1 MKSIRTKILTVFSL
15 ILLFLIGISVLGYT
29 GVSQLESEVE
39 RIMANDYEMV
49 SRASALSDN
58 TAQRVIIARGFV
70 LYGDPK
76 YKQSFLEE
84 TKKSDELMK
93 SFQELSGN
101 TPEFLDAKQKTEK
114 WNALILDQVI
124 PAYEKGGFAAAI
136 PIMEKYCQPWS
147 MDAINAWQAQK
158 SKADTALKDTQKVL
172 QDNVQNQQRR
182 FIFIASVATA
192 LGITLS
198 VTISHRIINP
208 IQSVVGRLSQ
218 IAKHDLTGEPL
229 VVKTKDELN
238 TLSTAVN
245 EVTDNLRDIVT
256 NLQKTDGQL
265 HETSSSLVEHNEKLT
280 VQTQEVVG
288 SVTQVAVGS
297 ETQAHGAVETSAAMD
312 NVTKRVQMIADSSAN
327 VYEKT
332 QDVGKDA
339 TEGNQLVQGTIE
351 QMNVIS
357 TSVHSAANVLDD
369 LGQQSAEIGHITEVI
384 NAIAVQTNLLA
395 LNAAIEAARAG
406 EHGQGFAIVADEVR
420 KLAEQSKASAEQIS
434 NLIKKVQLGTNRA
447 IEFANASKQ
456 EVDHGKVVVD
466 EAGKAFTRI
475 IQSIEDITNQ
485 IEEVSASTQEIS
497 AAVEE
502 VSASVVELSTIAHQ
516 NVTYSQQVKE
526 SSEIQSISIADVGA
540 TVHTLNQMSEEL
552 RSIMKKFTL

>member
-1 MKSIRTKILTVFSL
+1 V
-15 ILLFLIGISVLGYT
+15 GH
-29 GVSQLESEVE
+29 E
-39 RIMANDYEMV
+39 YELV
-49 SRASALSDN
+49 DRSSALMEN
-58 TAQRVIIARGFV
+58 TSARVILARGYV
-70 LYGDPK
+70 LYGEAK
-76 YKQSFLEE
+76 YKDSFIEE
-84 TKKSDELMK
+84 TKKSLQLEKEL
-93 SFQELSGN
+93 QDISGD

-136 PIMEKYCQPWS
+136 PIMQQYCQPWS
-147 MDAINAWQAQK
+147 MDAINGWQAIKVK
-158 SKADTALKDTQKVL
+158 SDQSLRDTQQGLVDKVS
-172 QDNVQNQQRR
+172 NQQRS
-182 FIFIASVATA
+182 FVFIASIATA
-192 LGITLS
+192 LGITLA
-198 VTISHRIINP
+198 VTIAHRIINP
-208 IQSVVGRLSQ
+208 VLAVVGRLSQ
-218 IAKHDLTGEPL
+218 IAKNDLTGDAL
-229 VVKTKDELN
+229 DVKTKDELS
-238 TLSTAVN
+238 TLATAVN
-245 EVTDNLRDIVT
+245 EVTGNLREIVT
-256 NLQKTDGQL
+256 NLQTTDLQL

-280 VQTQEVVG
+280 VQTREVVG

-297 ETQAHGAVETSAAMD
+297 ETQAHGAVETSLAMD

-475 IQSIEDITNQ
+475 IQSIEDITHQ

-526 SSEIQSISIADVGA
+526 SSEIQSVSIADVGN

-552 RSIMKKFTL
+552 RNIMKKFTL